1 MEVVEREEISQEEA
15 CDPGWKVAYGR
26 RPGKSRGAYSSTQDG
41 ENTRGRRWNGG
52 RTAAPRDAIR
62 RVTVASRIPPLP
74 RDTFRI
80 VVRPRDGLNVN
91 KISRIRFEQ
100 ALAMAAALA
109 PAEIEEDTM
118 CPNGVQNIFVVCTPH
133 EKNADAYARV
143 QQIRLGEGTFGVAA
157 YLAPPENTCKGI
169 IRGVDVEVTEAQLR
183 ARIVNHRNPSA
194 LEARRMK
201 NTTAVV
207 VLFEGMRVPNYVA
220 CGASIFRCTLYR
232 RHTEVCYECGELG
245 HRADVCP
252 NPGSKWCR
260 TCGKRSPTEDH
271 RCDPKCTLCGG
282 PHPTAAK
289 ECRDKFQVPYIVR
302 RRRRQ
307 RRRRAEQ
314 LQEFH
319 RSRDSTN
326 VSTAGGRSR
335 SRTPALRERSTE
347 RSRSRTPA
355 ARKYDATRGRSR
367 SRGCSAS
374 SVRIQEE
381 PTWAD
386 RVKGTTKREQQRP
399 KEVTRSAS
407 PEHGSRSHVDALLK
421 EVKALREEV
430 RRLKAIKANPKPC
443 EIEANNQ
450 SPEAVEQ
457 VPRVG
462 LTKAKRKAPLPE
474 EESDSEASEGEAQQK
489 KMLEELLRISRE
501 NQESV
506 KLLLQRVTVLEEKA
520 AIRAKAKVRTQS
532 KTTNHSEDAPGAE
545 QGMVM

>member
-1 MEVVEREEISQEEA
+1 MWGFEPRMEVVEGEEISQEEA

-26 RPGKSRGAYSSTQDG
+26 RPGKSREAYSSTQDG
-41 ENTRGRRWNGG
+41 GNTRGRRRKGG

-62 RVTVASRIPPLP
+62 RVTAASRLPPLP

-143 QQIRLGEGTFGVAA
+143 QQIRLGEGTFGLAA

-194 LEARRMK
+194 LEARRIK

-207 VLFEGMRVPNYVA
+207 VLFEGMRQVVPHLRET
-220 CGASIFRCTLYR
+220 I
-232 RHTEVCYECGELG
+232 
-245 HRADVCP
+245 AD
-252 NPGSKWCR
+252 G
-260 TCGKRSPTEDH
+260 RSPVRPEVH
-271 RCDPKCTLCGG
+271 FVRWPA
-282 PHPTAAK
+282 PTAAK

-326 VSTAGGRSR
+326 VSTAVAG
-335 SRTPALRERSTE
+335 
-347 RSRSRTPA
+347 A
-355 ARKYDATRGRSR
+355 ARHREEPLTH
-367 SRGCSAS
+367 AS
-374 SVRIQEE
+374 SAEARRYKGPLSIQRVLGIQRENPGGAYLGGSCQRDDEE
-381 PTWAD
+381 GAAET
-386 RVKGTTKREQQRP
+386 KG
-399 KEVTRSAS
+399 
-407 PEHGSRSHVDALLK
+407 DALLK
-421 EVKALREEV
+421 EVKALIEEV

-532 KTTNHSEDAPGAE
+532 KTTNHSEDATGAE